1 MRFEIL
7 IYNNPEFEA
16 AIQGD
21 LRDEFE
27 SAHQAII
34 RELRA
39 SGELIESNELA
50 PDDAVVVRSDPDAPH
65 RIRTTDGPFS
75 EAKEW
80 VGGFYTVDCTDR
92 DRAVA
97 IAGRFVEAR
106 FSPVEVRRLVHA

>member
-7 IYNNPEFEA
+7 IYNNAECETAIEGALREEFGE
-16 AIQGD
+16 
-21 LRDEFE
+21 
-27 SAHQAII
+27 AHQAVIA
-34 RELRA
+34 ELRA

-50 PDDAVVVRSDPDAPH
+50 TDDAVVVRADPDAPH

-80 VGGFYTVDCTDR
+80 VGGFYTVDCADR
-92 DRAVA
+92 ERAVE